1 MLEALCGNC
10 GGRAESWEAVYHD
23 PVCPSRV
30 AAQTERAL
38 RAEAASYAAEHRAA
52 DLAERLAGVERERDQ
67 VREAAERPWWQR
79 WLRPD

>member
-38 RAEAASYAAEHRAA
+38 RAEAALRE
-52 DLAERLAGVERERDQ
+52 VERMIAAKMSDECCCDSVYER
-67 VREAAERPWWQR
+67 VCAALGSE
-79 WLRPD
+79 